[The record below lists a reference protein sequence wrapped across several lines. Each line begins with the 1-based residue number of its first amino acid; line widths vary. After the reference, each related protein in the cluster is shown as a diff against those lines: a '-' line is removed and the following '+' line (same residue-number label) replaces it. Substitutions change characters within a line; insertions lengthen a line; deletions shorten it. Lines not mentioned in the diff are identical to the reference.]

1 MSRFLTIA
9 VIQNGV
15 KDPKQKCRVESHV
28 TEPVSLEG
36 DVIFRE
42 HIALRRVAEPGQG
55 DASSVNGQV
64 YIAVGNFK
72 NSVSRFYIY
81 SYT

>member
-1 MSRFLTIA
+1 MR
-9 VIQNGV
+9 NGV